1 MTTRTRWVVAMV
13 FVAAVAMTNSLKA
26 ASPIAQAP
34 DPMTALLGEVHAL
47 RIAMEQSAT
56 VAPRVQLTLARLNIE
71 EQRIAQLAVQ
81 LDQVR
86 RELTAASLESQKL
99 AEQSTEVEKGLQTA
113 ADDKT
118 RRGYEFEQVALK
130 QKMHAQS
137 RLEEQLVRA
146 KTKPRRHWAPS
157 RADGSISTRA
167 STNSSGSLGRCLAR
181 GLVAVPGFLTT
192 WRRPRT

>member
-1 MTTRTRWVVAMV
+1 MTTRTRSVVAMM
-13 FVAAVAMTNSLKA
+13 FVAAVAVLATSYSLRA
-26 ASPIAQAP
+26 ASPTAQVS

-56 VAPRVQLTLARLNIE
+56 VAPRVQLTLGRLNIE

-99 AEQSTEVEKGLQTA
+99 AEQSPEVEKGLQTA

-130 QKMHAQS
+130 QKIQAQS
-137 RLEEQLVRA
+137 RLEQQLRTRENEAARLLGAEQSRWVDLNARLDELERLLGPV
-146 KTKPRRHWAPS
+146 PR
-157 RADGSISTRA
+157 
-167 STNSSGSLGRCLAR
+167 
-181 GLVAVPGFLTT
+181 
-192 WRRPRT
+192 